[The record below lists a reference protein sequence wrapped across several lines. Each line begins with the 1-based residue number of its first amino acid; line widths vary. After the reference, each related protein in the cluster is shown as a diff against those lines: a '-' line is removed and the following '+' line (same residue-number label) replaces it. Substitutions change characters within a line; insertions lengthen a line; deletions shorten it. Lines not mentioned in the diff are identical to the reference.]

1 MDSEAASV
9 MSGVTVVVP
18 NWNRRDLLERLL
30 GNLARQS
37 HPIQEI
43 VVADNG
49 STDGS
54 AEMASAAGAHVIQM
68 GRNAGF
74 SPAVNCGIR
83 AARTPWLAIV
93 NNDVEP
99 AVDWLERLLEAAGR
113 EEIWFATGKLLNA
126 ARRDRMDGAFD
137 MISQGGCSWRAGHGR
152 PDGPAWAG
160 PRKIRFAP
168 LTAALFRT
176 ELFERVG
183 LLDER
188 FESYLE
194 DVDFGLRCAKKGY
207 WGVYAPEAAAY
218 HAGSA
223 TLGAWHAETV
233 RRISRN
239 QLLLV
244 AKHFP
249 KGWVWRYGWPVAVGQ
264 TLWGL
269 VALRH
274 GAAWAFARGKLEAFG
289 QFRAVRAT
297 AKHEAQDIGQI
308 LEESERELFRLQ
320 QETGFDLYWR
330 LYFALT

>member
-1 MDSEAASV
+1 
-9 MSGVTVVVP
+9 MSDVTVVVP

-30 GNLARQS
+30 GGLARQT
-37 HPIQEI
+37 HPIEEI

-54 AEMASAAGAHVIQM
+54 AEVASAAGARVIQM
-68 GRNAGF
+68 GRNTGF
-74 SPAVNCGIR
+74 SPAVNRGIR
-83 AARTPWLAIV
+83 AARTEWLAIV

-99 AVDWLERLLEAAGR
+99 APDWLERLLEAVER
-113 EEIWFATGKLLNA
+113 ERTWFAAGKLLNA
-126 ARRDRMDGAFD
+126 ERRDLMDGAFD
-137 MISQGGCSWRAGHGR
+137 TISRGGCSWRAGHGR
-152 PDGPAWAG
+152 PDGPEWDR
-160 PRKIRFAP
+160 PREIRFAP
-168 LTAALFRT
+168 FTAALFRT

-207 WGVYAPEAAAY
+207 RGVYEPRAVAY

-223 TLGAWHAETV
+223 TLGVWHRENV

-249 KGWVWRYGWPVAVGQ
+249 RGWFRRYGWPVAVGQ
-264 TLWGL
+264 FLWGL

-274 GAAWAFARGKLEAFG
+274 GAGFAFLRGKAEALRR
-289 QFRAVRAT
+289 FRALRAVP
-297 AKHEAQDIGQI
+297 ADQAAGDFGWI
-308 LEESERELFRLQ
+308 LEESERELFMLQ
-320 QETGFDLYWR
+320 QRTGFDLYWS

>member
-1 MDSEAASV
+1 

-30 GNLARQS
+30 GDLARQT
-37 HPIQEI
+37 HPIQEV

-54 AEMASAAGAHVIQM
+54 AEMASAAGARVIQM
-68 GRNAGF
+68 GRNTGF

-83 AARTPWLAIV
+83 AARTPWLVIV

-99 AVDWLERLLEAAGR
+99 APDWLERLLEAAGR
-113 EEIWFATGKLLNA
+113 EGTWFATGKLLSA
-126 ARRDRMDGAFD
+126 ARRDTLDGAFD
-137 MISQGGCSWRAGHGR
+137 KISRGGCSWRAGHGR
-152 PDGPAWAG
+152 PDGPEWAR
-160 PRKIRFAP
+160 PQEIRFVP
-168 LTAALFRT
+168 FTAALFRA
-176 ELFERVG
+176 ELFEQVG

-194 DVDFGLRCAKKGY
+194 DVDFGLRCAKKDY
-207 WGVYAPEAAAY
+207 RGVYVPAAVAY
-218 HAGSA
+218 HGGSA
-223 TLGAWHAETV
+223 TLGAWHPENV

-249 KGWVWRYGWPVAVGQ
+249 KGWLWRYGWPVAVGQ
-264 TLWGL
+264 TLWGF
-269 VALRH
+269 VAIRH
-274 GAAWAFARGKLEAFG
+274 GAGLAFARGKMEAFG

-297 AKHEAQDIGQI
+297 SAEHESGDIGRI

-320 QETGFDLYWR
+320 QRTGFDLYWR

>member
-1 MDSEAASV
+1 

-30 GNLARQS
+30 VNLVRQT
-37 HPIQEI
+37 HPIQEV

-54 AEMASAAGAHVIQM
+54 AEMASAAGARVIRM
-68 GRNAGF
+68 GRNTGF

-99 AVDWLERLLEAAGR
+99 APDWLERLLEAAGR
-113 EEIWFATGKLLNA
+113 EGTWFATGKLLNA
-126 ARRDRMDGAFD
+126 ARRDTLDGAFD
-137 MISQGGCSWRAGHGR
+137 KISRGGCSWRAGHGR
-152 PDGPAWAG
+152 PDGPEWAR
-160 PRKIRFAP
+160 PREIRFAP
-168 LTAALFRT
+168 FTAALFRA

-194 DVDFGLRCAKKGY
+194 DVDFGLRCAKKDY
-207 WGVYAPEAAAY
+207 RGVYVPQAVAY
-218 HAGSA
+218 HGGSA
-223 TLGAWHAETV
+223 TLGAWHPENV

-249 KGWVWRYGWPVAVGQ
+249 KGWLWRYGWPVAAGQ
-264 TLWGL
+264 TLWGF
-269 VALRH
+269 VAIRH
-274 GAAWAFARGKLEAFG
+274 GAGLAFVRGKMEALR

-297 AKHEAQDIGQI
+297 RAEHESGDIGRI
-308 LEESERELFRLQ
+308 LEESEKELFRLQ
-320 QETGFDLYWR
+320 QRTGFDLYWR